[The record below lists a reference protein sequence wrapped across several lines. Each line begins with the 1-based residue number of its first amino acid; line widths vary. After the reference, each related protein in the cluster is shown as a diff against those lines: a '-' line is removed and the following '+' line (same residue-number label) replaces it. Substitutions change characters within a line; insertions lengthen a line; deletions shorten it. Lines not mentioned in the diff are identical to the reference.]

1 MKNALVV
8 HKFYTDD
15 TTQKG
20 AAWCR
25 EVSKLMKRWRGLGWK
40 PSLESV
46 LPKSKS
52 GTLTLITLMTLR
64 EFESQNELI
73 LNDRENKILYNGS
86 SSDDDDDAY

>member
-1 MKNALVV
+1 MPWSCTN
-8 HKFYTDD
+8 FYTDD

-25 EVSKLMKRWRGLGWK
+25 KVSKLMKRWHGLGWR

-46 LPKSKS
+46 HPKSKS

-64 EFESQNELI
+64 EYERQNELI
-73 LNDRENKILYNGS
+73 LNDRENKIQYDGS
-86 SSDDDDDAY
+86 SSDEDDY